1 MRNRLVLTSLFIWKG
16 FDIIKKI
23 RKKILNET
31 TSTCFNC
38 RLRERCIEEDC
49 VLFRIEKIIKKIK
62 NKD

>member
-1 MRNRLVLTSLFIWKG
+1 LKG

-49 VLFRIEKIIKKIK
+49 VLFRIEKIIEKIK